1 MAFGSGE
8 PAPKG
13 SPSERPPE
21 SHRASTDVRTML
33 PKAGQTLKTLKE
45 VRTSISGIFAAVKNP
60 QNND

>member
-1 MAFGSGE
+1 MAFESGNS
-8 PAPKG
+8 APRV

-21 SHRASTDVRTML
+21 SQRASTDVRTML
-33 PKAGQTLKTLKE
+33 PKKGETIKALRE